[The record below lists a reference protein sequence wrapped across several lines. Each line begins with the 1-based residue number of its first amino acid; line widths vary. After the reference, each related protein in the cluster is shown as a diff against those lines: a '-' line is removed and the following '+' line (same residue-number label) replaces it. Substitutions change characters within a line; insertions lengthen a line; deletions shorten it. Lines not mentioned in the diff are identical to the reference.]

1 MKTPWKTEKWFTS
14 PWNFEQEV
22 ASGFQ
27 FPPAN
32 QIKIHDITLRDG
44 EQQAGISYTFED
56 KIRIAKA
63 LADAACTGSKP
74 GCRRFRK

>member
-1 MKTPWKTEKWFTS
+1 MKTPWKTEKWFVS
-14 PWNFEQEV
+14 PWNYEKEV
-22 ASGFQ
+22 TSGFQ

-63 LADAACTGSKP
+63 
-74 GCRRFRK
+74 